1 MTFSQASSCTSLLPF
16 SLGLYVDA
24 YVMYGVDREADRA
37 RDYWKSKGGV
47 NLTDLDKAQVRG
59 QARAMI
65 HNNRVS
71 ISAYARENE
80 S

>member
-1 MTFSQASSCTSLLPF
+1 
-16 SLGLYVDA
+16 
-24 YVMYGVDREADRA
+24 MYGVDREADRA